1 MQMLDIEI
9 IEKSYYEIACDQY
22 MYSDDENS
30 YYRLTVAMDRMK
42 YKQTYKDAL
51 ENMMLNKISEKYGKQ
66 EFYAKVEPDNYASQ
80 FLFEKLIGVPVGVV
94 KDFQISDERVDRFIE
109 SFRYLLDEKMK
120 NIANTFEVEAE

>member
-1 MQMLDIEI
+1 
-9 IEKSYYEIACDQY
+9 
-22 MYSDDENS
+22 
-30 YYRLTVAMDRMK
+30 
-42 YKQTYKDAL
+42 
-51 ENMMLNKISEKYGKQ
+51 MLNKISEKYGKQ